1 MIGAREFMRVSPI
14 QNRVFG
20 KTMVKHQLF
29 VGCKMGGFCAVFGHA
44 WMERIV
50 SEWIA

>member
-1 MIGAREFMRVSPI
+1 MFIGGRTMPDGVA
-14 QNRVFG
+14 G

-29 VGCKMGGFCAVFGHA
+29 VGGERGGFYAIFGHA